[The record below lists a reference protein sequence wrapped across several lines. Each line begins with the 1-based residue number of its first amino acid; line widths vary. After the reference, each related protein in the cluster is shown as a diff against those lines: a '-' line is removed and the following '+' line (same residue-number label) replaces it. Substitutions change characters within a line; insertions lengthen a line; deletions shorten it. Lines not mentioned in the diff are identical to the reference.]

1 VLCALGMGILILPV
15 PAWWAVRYC
24 YVGRAVRAFQANP
37 SQAGTDKLIALLE
50 ERRPTRRQGAKILQ
64 LLLQPKIVTRSA
76 YPVGRKLTISIL
88 SPFRLRFHTSMTCRL
103 EVLADGQESATHS
116 SFVSLG
122 TEPRVLVS
130 PAVAHN
136 CGKFGMELRF
146 YYFLTPPSEGRE
158 PYPTNPIARFLYD
171 LRSRIKA
178 RPRATIPLKEWY
190 QVGFSVPVDANVV
203 PEDKAEQVQL
213 LSGPELDDRMR
224 ATLRP
229 DKSFWSFRIFA
240 RCLPA
245 NVVFDCFLELPDGT
259 RLRSSRSENQH
270 LTGYAGRDLQV
281 DVWPS
286 EYPGGPSRAHDAKLV
301 FEPDPNYAF
310 EDATIKSIWN
320 GRLEFPIRSTIAS
333 EPNRSE
339 DP

>member
-1 VLCALGMGILILPV
+1 MMRQEAGQRRSLRRVLVLCALGMGILILPV

-130 PAVAHN
+130 PAAQ
-136 CGKFGMELRF
+136 LRQVRYGTQVLLF
-146 YYFLTPPSEGRE
+146 SDAPVRRSRALPNE
-158 PYPTNPIARFLYD
+158 PYCPI
-171 LRSRIKA
+171 
-178 RPRATIPLKEWY
+178 
-190 QVGFSVPVDANVV
+190 PV
-203 PEDKAEQVQL
+203 
-213 LSGPELDDRMR
+213 
-224 ATLRP
+224 
-229 DKSFWSFRIFA
+229 
-240 RCLPA
+240 
-245 NVVFDCFLELPDGT
+245 
-259 RLRSSRSENQH
+259 
-270 LTGYAGRDLQV
+270 
-281 DVWPS
+281 
-286 EYPGGPSRAHDAKLV
+286 
-301 FEPDPNYAF
+301 
-310 EDATIKSIWN
+310 
-320 GRLEFPIRSTIAS
+320 
-333 EPNRSE
+333 
-339 DP
+339 